1 MLCNVLIK
9 SVVMPIVALGLN
21 HNTAPVD
28 VREQV
33 AFVGDSLHEPLSQLK
48 SVHGISE
55 AAIVSTCNRTEIYC
69 GLQSGFE
76 QTVAQWFH
84 TYHQQPPHHF
94 APYLVQRE
102 DRDAVHHLLRV
113 SCGLDSMIL
122 GEPQVLG
129 QIKKAFSEAGRI
141 GVLGNHLTQLF
152 QHAFRVAKQVRT
164 DTAIGSSP
172 VSVAFA
178 AVTLA
183 KQIFSELNDR
193 TVLLIGAGET
203 IELTARHLQAH
214 GIGKMIIANR
224 SIERAAQ
231 LASQFGAQAV
241 EIKQVL
247 DLLEQADIVVSSTAS
262 QLPILGKGA
271 VEQALKVRKHRM
283 IFMIDLAVPRD
294 IEPQVGELEDVFLY
308 AVDDLHKVVLEGQQ
322 KRLDAAAQAE
332 QIIDTQ
338 VDVFM
343 RQARSQDS
351 ASIIRHY
358 RDYADAIK
366 QAEVDKAKKA
376 LQAGK
381 PSDTVIDELAHRLS
395 NKLLHNPFMKLRVA
409 AEEDDQVTLAA
420 ARKLF
425 QCVKTQSGKRSIK

>member
-1 MLCNVLIK
+1 
-9 SVVMPIVALGLN
+9 MPIIALGLN

-33 AFVGDSLHEPLSQLK
+33 AFVGESLYEPLSELK
-48 SVHGISE
+48 LVDGVHE

-69 GLQSGFE
+69 GLESGSE
-76 QTVAQWFH
+76 HKIAQWFH
-84 TYHQQPPHHF
+84 NYHRRPPSHF

-102 DRDAVHHLLRV
+102 NRDAVHHLLRV
-113 SCGLDSMIL
+113 SCGLDSMVL
-122 GEPQVLG
+122 GEPQILG
-129 QIKKAFSEAGRI
+129 QIKQAFTEASRLGT
-141 GVLGNHLTQLF
+141 LGNRLTQLF

-183 KQIFSELNDR
+183 RQIFSKLDDR

-203 IELTARHLQAH
+203 IELTARHLRAQ

-224 SIERAAQ
+224 SIDRATT
-231 LASQFGAQAV
+231 LARQFAASAI
-241 EIKQVL
+241 EIKQIPA
-247 DLLEQADIVVSSTAS
+247 LLEHADIVVSSTAS

-271 VEQALKVRKHRM
+271 VEQALKARKHRM

-332 QIIDTQ
+332 QIIDSQ

-343 RQARSQDS
+343 RQTRSLAS
-351 ASIIRHY
+351 ADIIRNY
-358 RDYADAIK
+358 RHYADGIK
-366 QAEVDKAKKA
+366 QTEIEKAKKA
-376 LQAGK
+376 LLAGK
-381 PSDTVIDELAHRLS
+381 PPEAVIDALAHRLS
-395 NKLLHNPFMKLRVA
+395 NKLLHGPSTQLRTA
-409 AEEDDQVTLAA
+409 AEEGDETILTA
-420 ARKLF
+420 ARTLF
-425 QCVKTQSGKRSIK
+425 KFTT